1 LMVILGFIMF
11 AYAKIFGTENLENL
25 V

>member
-1 LMVILGFIMF
+1 MVILGIIMF